1 MKIIP
6 AGVPIFFGG
15 TSEPIKNKIE
25 LGSFVVHVS
34 VSFSGMTQTSKK
46 TFFGKIQII
55 SVFFSYM
62 KINPADFPI
71 FFGGTLDPIKNKIE
85 FRSFVGNHFH
95 WAIFR
100 NFFLRIFASKKISR
114 QKKGVK

>member
-6 AGVPIFFGG
+6 AGFPLFFGG

-34 VSFSGMTQTSKK
+34 VSFSGMTETQNISKI
-46 TFFGKIQII
+46 GKIQIV

-62 KINPADFPI
+62 KINPTDFPI
-71 FFGGTLDPIKNKIE
+71 
-85 FRSFVGNHFH
+85 SFAV
-95 WAIFR
+95 
-100 NFFLRIFASKKISR
+100 
-114 QKKGVK
+114 V

>member
-6 AGVPIFFGG
+6 AGFPLFFGG

-34 VSFSGMTQTSKK
+34 VSFSGMTETQNITHK
-46 TFFGKIQII
+46 TFCGKIQIV

-62 KINPADFPI
+62 KINPTDFP
-71 FFGGTLDPIKNKIE
+71 
-85 FRSFVGNHFH
+85 
-95 WAIFR
+95 
-100 NFFLRIFASKKISR
+100 FFL
-114 QKKGVK
+114 VVL